1 MASEKD
7 SGLEKADRS
16 RSSDHGRRLAKPVWT
31 VVEMWLMN
39 EPNAGVGPICWVVSV
54 LGCEIGRT
62 AGEAIF
68 GFVNQKRERERVTAK
83 WVV

>member
-1 MASEKD
+1 MASEID

-39 EPNAGVGPICWVVSV
+39 DRNAGVGPICWVVSAAV
-54 LGCEIGRT
+54 DCEVIGRI
-62 AGEAIF
+62 AGEEAIF
-68 GFVNQKRERERVTAK
+68 DCVKNMRRGE
-83 WVV
+83 